1 MRRNWGFMSLQ
12 NSSKV
17 LKYGGCRLKIL
28 LGFFCFLNFF
38 LKFNYWL
45 YQKLA
50 RMLLFSYLIIIL
62 VNCLPFGAS
71 LSLGIY

>member
-38 LKFNYWL
+38 FLN
-45 YQKLA
+45 
-50 RMLLFSYLIIIL
+50 LIIGYIK
-62 VNCLPFGAS
+62 N
-71 LSLGIY
+71 